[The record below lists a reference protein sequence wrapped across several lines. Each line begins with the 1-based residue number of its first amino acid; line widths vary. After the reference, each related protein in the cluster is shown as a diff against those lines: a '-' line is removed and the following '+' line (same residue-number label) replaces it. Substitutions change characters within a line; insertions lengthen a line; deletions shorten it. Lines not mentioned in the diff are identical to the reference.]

1 MTLLCTAKTTNGDT
15 SPLLWD
21 GGWIQLAIYGTFDGA
36 TVALHVDQ
44 DGLGYQNLVGLEQT
58 VPDVNRFNI
67 KKCNFK
73 CVISGAGASTSLTVS
88 AI

>member
-1 MTLLCTAKTTNGDT
+1 MTLLCTAKTTDGSTD
-15 SPLLWD
+15 PLAWD
-21 GGWIQLAIYGTFDGA
+21 GGVIQLAIDGTFDGA

-58 VPDVNRFNI
+58 VPDVNRIFV

-73 CVISGAGASTSLTVS
+73 CVISGAGASTSLTIS

>member
-1 MTLLCTAKTTNGDT
+1 MTLLCTAKTTDGSTAEID
-15 SPLLWD
+15 WD
-21 GGWIQLAIYGTFDGA
+21 GGVLQLAIDGVFDGA

-58 VPDVNRFNI
+58 VPDVNRIFL
-67 KKCNFK
+67 KPCGFK